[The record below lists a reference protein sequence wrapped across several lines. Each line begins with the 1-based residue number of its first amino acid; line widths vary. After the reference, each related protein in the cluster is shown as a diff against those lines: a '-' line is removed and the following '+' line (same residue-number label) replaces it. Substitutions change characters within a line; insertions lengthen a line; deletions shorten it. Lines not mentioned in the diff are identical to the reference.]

1 MGKGT
6 ETPFKTAEEAD
17 IALRYL
23 DLSTPPTIETSFAEE
38 NDSREA
44 NSTRATN
51 QSNRFKV
58 LFLAILLIASLGGV
72 FFLVLRLLSSNRQ
85 LVPAQTTDFCDINQ
99 CEIAS
104 IQERFLFDEQQPV
117 KYAIETSSS
126 WNNALKKSL
135 TGSQDPNNIEEIL
148 EVTVKDLNLERQF
161 PRVPVP
167 QLSENLLPAE
177 QRNQLPPRIADLTKD
192 VILQELKIG
201 NLDFA
206 LVQFVDGQSELIFED
221 FDFEVVGFD
230 AIAFLVAFSDTNRPG
245 SFPQRLNGEISLNS
259 IRKIF
264 TGKQEQISTAWQYE
278 PLVRAFDTAD
288 SNLQGTNDQARE
300 IQSVIA
306 DFKQLAFLSEQ
317 EYRQFESL
325 LLRSNNQ
332 VSNIYEYLLAEFES
346 QDPADPTI
354 TISFDRFSNMFA
366 QCSVYPLAIRQG
378 NTLSSLII
386 EANGDLITP
395 ETDLCDKGRYWAN
408 SAAFPITTQSGKQR
422 LDREQAYPLATEL
435 AVIYPKCNV
444 EKTEADRPC
453 NAGQAFAQ
461 MLQTLEG
468 QYLLQEL
475 ELIPMVPIEQIRQNL

>member
-1 MGKGT
+1 MQLSSTSAEACSGAEVSVPLNSTLDELPVQYRIEFVDNPNVTGET
-6 ETPFKTAEEAD
+6 DVVLAADAGAEIIYRNTFVNTTSTAQIVTATITPFV
-17 IALRYL
+17 
-23 DLSTPPTIETSFAEE
+23 TIE
-38 NDSREA
+38 
-44 NSTRATN
+44 
-51 QSNRFKV
+51 
-58 LFLAILLIASLGGV
+58 GGV
-72 FFLVLRLLSSNRQ
+72 
-85 LVPAQTTDFCDINQ
+85 D
-99 CEIAS
+99 CEGT
-104 IQERFLFDEQQPV
+104 P
-117 KYAIETSSS
+117 
-126 WNNALKKSL
+126 
-135 TGSQDPNNIEEIL
+135 
-148 EVTVKDLNLERQF
+148 
-161 PRVPVP
+161 
-167 QLSENLLPAE
+167 
-177 QRNQLPPRIADLTKD
+177 
-192 VILQELKIG
+192 
-201 NLDFA
+201 
-206 LVQFVDGQSELIFED
+206 ED